1 MAEFRAANQSLVL
14 LAQRDLRDFWRSL
27 NLSADPAV
35 IRRSTTAFFPELI
48 AAYGDAA
55 ALLGADFYDSLRN
68 VPPSAARFR
77 ATLAAA
83 APAEQAQASARWA
96 LGSLFVAEPD
106 ADLALSKLSGSAQRL
121 VLQAGRDTI
130 ARSAFTD
137 PVRTG
142 FARVP
147 QGVTC
152 KFCVMVASRG
162 AIYKDASAAGE
173 GNRYHDDCN
182 CVPTPVRSPDDL
194 PEGYDVHEYR
204 RLYEYGSGIGRD
216 LPTD

>member
-1 MAEFRAANQSLVL
+1 MANQSLVV
-14 LAQRDLRDFWRSL
+14 LAQRDLRDFWGSL

-35 IRRSTTAFFPELI
+35 IRRATTAFFPELI
-48 AAYGDAA
+48 TAYGDAA

-77 ATLAAA
+77 ATLAAS
-83 APAEQAQASARWA
+83 APAEQAVGSVRWA
-96 LGSLFVAEPD
+96 LGALFDGRPDQSLAN
-106 ADLALSKLSGSAQRL
+106 LSGAAQRM

-147 QGVTC
+147 QGTTC
-152 KFCVMVASRG
+152 SFCIMVASRG
-162 AIYKDASAAGE
+162 AIYSTAEAAGE
-173 GNRYHDDCN
+173 SNTYHDNCN
-182 CVPTPVRSPDDL
+182 CVPLPVRGEADF
-194 PEGYDVHEYR
+194 PEGYDLD
-204 RLYEYGSGIGRD
+204 LYKKLYAEGSGIGRD
-216 LPTD
+216 IPTD

>member
-1 MAEFRAANQSLVL
+1 VAEFRTANQSLVL

-27 NLSADPAV
+27 NLSGDPAEV
-35 IRRSTTAFFPELI
+35 RAAVLAFFPELVT
-48 AAYGDAA
+48 AYGDAS

-77 ATLAAA
+77 ATLAGS
-83 APAEQAQASARWA
+83 APAEQAEGSVRWA
-96 LGSLFVAEPD
+96 LGSLFAEQPD
-106 ADLALSKLSGSAQRL
+106 QALMNLSGSAQRL

-147 QGVTC
+147 QGDTC

-194 PEGYDVHEYR
+194 PEGYDVHEMR
-204 RLYEYGSGIGRD
+204 RLYEQGAGIGRD
-216 LPTD
+216 LPPD